1 MSKIFVTG
9 ASGFIGKRL
18 VAELLESGHTVYA
31 LFRVRGLKN
40 GSISHP
46 NLKIIYG
53 DLDDPEKMDPIPI
66 DIDVAYYLVHSMAKK
81 LKDLQEKEAHVA
93 HHFVRLIDQ
102 SQCQQIIY
110 LGGII
115 PPSGNLSP
123 HLQSR
128 LAVEKI
134 LKKAKAPTT
143 VLRSSIIIGSGSAS
157 FEIIRD
163 LVEKLP
169 IMIAPRWV
177 QRLCQPIAIADVLFY
192 LKNTIL
198 KSELYNQVYDIGGPE
213 VISFKQ
219 VLLRYAKFRQLKR
232 YILDVPFLTPHLSSY
247 WLFFITSVRFSLC
260 SYLVESMKVDS
271 ICLNQKIHEYLPHIC
286 ISYEEALKRAFKK
299 IAQNEVV
306 STWMDSWLID
316 QKSPTIGRFSEVPS
330 EGCYREVKKMR
341 LRDSKQATAERIWS
355 LGGNHGW
362 YGMDWAWRLRGFMDK
377 MSHGPG
383 MNRGR
388 RHPTE
393 LEVGDTIDFWRV
405 VKAEK
410 TDGHLILYA
419 QMHLPGEAWLEFQV
433 DETTL
438 YQVVVFQPKG
448 VIGRL
453 YWYLMLPF
461 HYFIFHSMLK
471 GLAGF

>member
-18 VAELLESGHTVYA
+18 VAELLQEGHTVYA
-31 LFRVRGLKN
+31 LFRMRGLKT
-40 GSISHP
+40 SAISHP
-46 NLKIIYG
+46 NFNVIYG
-53 DLDDPEKMDPIPI
+53 DLDEPEKMDPIPK
-66 DIDVAYYLVHSMAKK
+66 DIDVAYYLIHSMSKK
-81 LKDLQEKEAHVA
+81 LTDLQEKETQVA
-93 HHFVRLIDQ
+93 SNFVRLIN
-102 SQCQQIIY
+102 STQCQHIIY

-115 PPSGNLSP
+115 PPAGKLSP

-128 LAVEKI
+128 LAVEGI
-134 LKKAKAPTT
+134 LKKAKAATT

-169 IMIAPRWV
+169 VMIAPRWV
-177 QRLCQPIAIADVLFY
+177 QCLCQPIAIADVLFY
-192 LKNTIL
+192 LKNTLL
-198 KSELYNQVYDIGGPE
+198 KPALYNQVFDIGGPE

-219 VLLRYAKFRQLKR
+219 VLLRYAQFRHLKR
-232 YILDVPFLTPHLSSY
+232 YILDVPFLTPRLSSY

-260 SYLVESMKVDS
+260 SYLVESMKFHS
-271 ICLNQKIHEYLPHIC
+271 ICLNQKIHEYLPHKC
-286 ISYEEALKRAFKK
+286 LSYEEALERAFKK
-299 IAQNEVV
+299 IAQNAVV

-316 QKSPTIGRFSEVPS
+316 QKSPTIGRFSEIPS
-330 EGCYREVKKMR
+330 EGCYREVRKMR
-341 LRDSKQATAERIWS
+341 IRDSKQATAERIWS
-355 LGGNHGW
+355 LGGERGW

-433 DETTL
+433 DEKTL

-461 HYFIFHSMLK
+461 HYFIFPSMMK
-471 GLAGF
+471 GLAGY